1 MIHVLFIMCCCLS
14 TLIAK
19 ANEPIIGGPCDGCEY
34 VFINQPKTLSSH
46 TQIHKNDTKG
56 EPLLLRGT
64 VKNSGGKP
72 IKGIIIYAY
81 QTDTNGLYPKGQTRH
96 GSLRAWTISDAHGN
110 YSFST
115 IRPGSY
121 PERKTAQHIHLHVIE
136 PDVATYYIDDVTFT
150 DDPLIDAGLRG
161 QKACRGGCGLTTPKH
176 DVNGVWQVRRDIT
189 LGENIHDYL
198 DETK

>member
-14 TLIAK
+14 TLIAR

-34 VFINQPKTLSSH
+34 VFVGKPTTLTSHAAITPKNQ
-46 TQIHKNDTKG
+46 QG
-56 EPLLLRGT
+56 EPLLLKGA
-64 VKNSGGKP
+64 VKKSDNSP
-72 IKGIIIYAY
+72 APGIIVYAY
-81 QTDTNGLYPKGQTRH
+81 QTDAFGIYPKGKTRH
-96 GSLRAWTISDAHGN
+96 GGLRAWAISDAHGN

-150 DDPLIDAGLRG
+150 DDPLIDADLRD